1 MSEKIIDPHSL
12 LDLYRADVGRSRADS
27 RLFDLRLAEEAD
39 KQAVEDRARFDRP
52 AVPNAQLVFDPASQ
66 TVGVAIRGARRVCPL
81 PKGYG
86 GPHCELA
93 MLPHDRLVVV
103 EPDKPTLLIDPET
116 GTTRR
121 L

>member
-1 MSEKIIDPHSL
+1 MSEKVINPHSL
-12 LDLYRADVGRSRADS
+12 LDLYRSDLGRSRSDK
-27 RLFDLRLAEEAD
+27 RLFDLRLAEESD

-52 AVPNAQLVFDPASQ
+52 AVPNAQLVFDVANQ
-66 TVGVAIRGARRVCPL
+66 TVGVAIKGARRVCPL

-86 GPHCELA
+86 GEHCELA
-93 MLPHDRLVVV
+93 ILPGDRLVVV